1 MHFCDRI
8 IIYFLTREVF
18 DLKRF
23 MDSRTLIIIML
34 LFASSIF
41 SGRFTNP
48 GDWLMST
55 LLMLPAV
62 LIGLSL
68 HEFGHAAVAYKLGD
82 NTPYYQGR
90 VTINPGAHIDPVGF
104 VCLLLIGFGW
114 GNPVQINPGNFKK
127 PRRDE
132 LLVSLA
138 GVVMNFIVAV
148 LFAVLLRILVAVA
161 PDFFYGDMGGIVMQ
175 MILNIV
181 LINIVLMVFNLIPV
195 PPLDGFN
202 VVTEL
207 FNLRRYNWWYTV
219 YNNGF
224 FILLILILF
233 NITDLVLSPGVL
245 AVYNLIM
252 DVLFAV

>member
-1 MHFCDRI
+1 M
-8 IIYFLTREVF
+8 
-18 DLKRF
+18 KRF
-23 MDSRTLIIIML
+23 MDPRTLIIIIL
-34 LFASSIF
+34 LFASSILN
-41 SGRFTNP
+41 GRFASP
-48 GDWLMST
+48 GDWLMSM

-68 HEFGHAAVAYKLGD
+68 HEFGHAFVAYKLGD
-82 NTPYYQGR
+82 DTPYYQGR
-90 VTINPGAHIDPVGF
+90 VTINPGAHIDPIGF

-138 GVVMNFIVAV
+138 GVTMNFIVAV
-148 LFAVLLRILVAVA
+148 LFAVILRILVAAA
-161 PDFFYGDMGGIVMQ
+161 PEFIYLNEMGDIVLQ

-181 LINIVLMVFNLIPV
+181 LINIVLMVFNLLPV

-207 FNLRRYNWWYTV
+207 FNLRRYGWWYTV

-224 FILLILILF
+224 FILLVLILF
-233 NITDLVLSPGVL
+233 DITDIVLTPGVL
-245 AVYNLIM
+245 AVYDLIM
-252 DVLFAV
+252 DLLFSF

>member
-1 MHFCDRI
+1 M
-8 IIYFLTREVF
+8 
-18 DLKRF
+18 KRF
-23 MDSRTLIIIML
+23 MDPRTLIIIAL

-41 SGRFTNP
+41 NGRFASP

-68 HEFGHAAVAYKLGD
+68 HEFGHAFVAYKLGD
-82 NTPYYQGR
+82 DTPYYQGR
-90 VTINPGAHIDPVGF
+90 VTINPAAHIDPIGF

-114 GNPVQINPGNFKK
+114 GNPVQINPRNFKK

-138 GVVMNFIVAV
+138 GVTMNFIVAV
-148 LFAVLLRILVAVA
+148 LFAVILRIIVAVA
-161 PDFFYGDMGGIVMQ
+161 PEFIYLNQMGSIVMQ

-181 LINIVLMVFNLIPV
+181 LIN
-195 PPLDGFN
+195 
-202 VVTEL
+202 
-207 FNLRRYNWWYTV
+207 LRKYSWWYRV
-219 YNNGF
+219 YENGF
-224 FILLILILF
+224 FILLVLILF
-233 NITDLVLSPGVL
+233 DITDIVLTPGVL

-252 DVLFAV
+252 DILFAV